1 MSDQEQEF
9 DQKAATFYS
18 VAQFLAEGKVPEAAD
33 ITLELF
39 FVPTPEADQPA
50 FLKALKTFGYAAEV
64 ELENLPDGSTRAAVL
79 VNAATKM
86 TAEDIWL
93 HEERTTKLAES
104 RGFAADGWGFLEPD
118 VKGK

>member
-18 VAQFLAEGKVPEAAD
+18 VARFLAEGKVPEGAD
-33 ITLELF
+33 IALELF
-39 FVPTPEADQPA
+39 FVPEDDADQTA
-50 FLKALKTFGYAAEV
+50 FLKALKTFGYAGVTEQ
-64 ELENLPDGSTRAAVL
+64 ETLPDGSTREAVL
-79 VNAATKM
+79 VNVATKM

-93 HEERTTKLAES
+93 HEERTSKLAKS

-118 VKGK
+118 A

>member
-18 VAQFLAEGKVPEAAD
+18 VAQFLDEGKVREGAD
-33 ITLELF
+33 IALELF
-39 FVPTPEADQPA
+39 FVPEAEADQPA
-50 FLKALKTFGYAAEV
+50 FMKALKTFGYAAET
-64 ELENLPDGSTRAAVL
+64 ELENLPDGSAREAVL
-79 VNAATKM
+79 VNVATKM

-93 HEERTTKLAES
+93 HEERTTKLAQS

-118 VKGK
+118 A